1 MSNKHFVRYGTAAE
15 QKYMK
20 DYQHTFDGVVI
31 NGSMLAHVS
40 KSISLFVHKDMRNK
54 SFFVDPMT
62 HSFQHD
68 LSKIQNNEGEI
79 KSSIKKLIKI
89 YGSPATILLTKFRP
103 LRPDDFSNR
112 KNLSEFVESV
122 LEFQFKHIQ
131 ESLSDEYREIV
142 EYLRISQLGQPDFL
156 ISPYFY
162 LSKNDQFKWTQV
174 NLQLIEASMKHQA
187 LFNNLPVYAQLVI
200 DRRYLS
206 DTSELDKLI
215 QSYSIADGLLYW
227 IDGFDETEASV
238 DELKA
243 VKRMIRA
250 FKDGNGEKRIL
261 SLYGGYF
268 SQLLLKEGLDGVVH
282 GLEYGENRD
291 VVPVGGGIPLS
302 KYYLPAVKKRIPA
315 NTMMYFL
322 KINNIRK
329 AQHFFDNICDCKVC
343 KKTIRTDNVVE
354 DFNSFIKS
362 RPVLIK
368 YTRTGRERIR
378 EIEYPLRESKELC
391 LFHYLEAKR
400 KEFTTIHKSSRDD
413 LTGEL
418 KSTFEKYRKQR
429 SINEYVGHLERWAE
443 AFNG

>member
-20 DYQHTFDGVVI
+20 DYQHAFDGVVI

-40 KSISLFVHKDMRNK
+40 KSISLFVHKDMKSK

-68 LSKIQNNEGEI
+68 LSKIKNNEGEI
-79 KSSIKKLIKI
+79 KLSIQKLINI
-89 YGSPATILLTKFRP
+89 YGNPATILLSKFRA
-103 LRPDDFSNR
+103 LRPDDFSNE
-112 KNLSEFVESV
+112 KTLSQFVKSV
-122 LEFQFKHIQ
+122 LEFQYKHIQ

-142 EYLRISQLGQPDFL
+142 EYLRIDQLGKPDFL

-162 LSKNDQFKWTQV
+162 LSKNNQFKWTQI
-174 NLQLIEASMKHQA
+174 NLQLIEESLKHKTA
-187 LFNNLPVYAQLVI
+187 FNNLPIYAQLVI
-200 DRRYLS
+200 DRQYLN
-206 DTSELDKLI
+206 DTSELDRLI

-238 DELKA
+238 DELRA
-243 VKRMIRA
+243 VKRMVRT
-250 FKDGNGEKRIL
+250 FKDGNEKKRIL

-315 NTMMYFL
+315 NTMVYFL

-329 AQHFFDNICDCKVC
+329 ARHFFDTICDCRVC
-343 KKTIRTDNVVE
+343 RKTMQSDNVVE
-354 DFNSFIKS
+354 DFNNFIRS

-391 LFHYLEAKR
+391 LFHYLEAKSR
-400 KEFTTIHKSSRDD
+400 EFMRIHKLSRED

-418 KSTFEKYRKQR
+418 KSAFEKYKKQR

-443 AFNG
+443 AFND

>member
-1 MSNKHFVRYGTAAE
+1 MNKHFVRYGTAAE

-40 KSISLFVHKDMRNK
+40 KSISLFVHKDMKNK

-79 KSSIKKLIKI
+79 KSSIQKLINI
-89 YGSPATILLTKFRP
+89 YGSPATILLNKIRP

-112 KNLSEFVESV
+112 KSLSQFVESV
-122 LEFQFKHIQ
+122 LGFQYKHIQ

-142 EYLRISQLGQPDFL
+142 EYLKINQLGKPDFL

-162 LSKNDQFKWTQV
+162 LSKNDQSKWIQV
-174 NLQLIEASMKHQA
+174 NLQLIKESIELKAS
-187 LFNNLPVYAQLVI
+187 FDNLPIYAQLVI
-200 DRRYLS
+200 DRQYLNDS
-206 DTSELDKLI
+206 SGLENLI
-215 QSYSIADGLLYW
+215 QSYSMADGLLYW
-227 IDGFDETEASV
+227 IDGFDETEASP

-243 VKRMIRA
+243 VKRMVRT
-250 FKDGNGEKRIL
+250 FKDSNQDKKIL

-302 KYYLPAVKKRIPA
+302 KYYLPAVKKRVPA

-322 KINNIRK
+322 KINKIRK
-329 AQHFFDNICDCKVC
+329 AQEFFDEICDCRVC
-343 KKTIRTDNVVE
+343 RRTIRSDNVVE
-354 DFNSFIKS
+354 NFNNFVRS

-391 LFHYLEAKR
+391 LFHYLEVKR
-400 KEFTTIHKSSRDD
+400 NEFMRIHKTSKDN

-418 KSTFEKYRKQR
+418 KKTFETYKKQR
-429 SINEYVGHLERWAE
+429 SINEYVSHLERWVE
-443 AFNG
+443 ALND